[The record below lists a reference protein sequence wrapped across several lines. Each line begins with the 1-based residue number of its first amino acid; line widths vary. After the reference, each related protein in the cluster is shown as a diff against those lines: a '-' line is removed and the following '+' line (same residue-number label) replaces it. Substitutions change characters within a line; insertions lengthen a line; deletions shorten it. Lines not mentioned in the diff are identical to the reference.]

1 MFDMQDIQ
9 MAIIGGLFI
18 GGSASLLL
26 LTSGQA
32 AGISG
37 IFKGILSAKPGDTA
51 WRFSFIGGLLTGG
64 VILLFT
70 YPNVFAVPDE
80 TRTMGTIVAAGLLV
94 GFGVSMAKG
103 CTSGHGVCG
112 LSRLS
117 PRSLFATCTFM
128 ATGFLTATAIQ
139 ILAGG
144 IL

>member
-1 MFDMQDIQ
+1 MFDMHATQ
-9 MAIIGGLFI
+9 MAITGGLLI

-26 LTSGQA
+26 LTSGQT

-37 IFKGILSAKPGDTA
+37 IFRGLLSAKPGDTA
-51 WRFSFIGGLLTGG
+51 WRVSFIGGLLAGG

-70 YPNVFAVPDE
+70 YPSGFATPQE
-80 TRTMGTIVAAGLLV
+80 TRSMVTIVAAGLLV

-112 LSRLS
+112 ISRLS
-117 PRSLFATCTFM
+117 GRSLFATCAFM
-128 ATGFLTATAIQ
+128 ATGFATATAIQ

>member
-1 MFDMQDIQ
+1 MFNMLDIQ
-9 MAIIGGLFI
+9 MAIIGGLLI

-26 LTSGQA
+26 LTSGQL

-37 IFKGILSAKPGDTA
+37 ILKGILSAKPGDTA
-51 WRFSFIGGLLTGG
+51 WRVAFIGGLLTGG

-70 YPNVFAVPDE
+70 HPSVFAVPEE
-80 TRTMGTIVAAGLLV
+80 TRTMGAIITGGLFV

-103 CTSGHGVCG
+103 CTSGHGICG

-117 PRSLFATCTFM
+117 GRSLFATCAFM
-128 ATGFLTATAIQ
+128 ATGFATATAIQ